1 MATDISMCSN
11 ALLLIGHGTISSF
24 TEGGAGALVASN
36 LYQSSYENLLS
47 LHRWRFASGKVT
59 LSRLTATPIND
70 FKYAYQLPADYMVAN
85 RVIPQ
90 SDYEIFGDKI
100 YSNQQS
106 LALDYIFKPSET
118 SLPATQSL
126 YTWEVISL
134 FSSRLCLTVST
145 EPALP
150 RPTPSSDPTRLF
162 FRRTACLIPS
172 SVNRQPS
179 LPEPLTS
186 VP

>member
-47 LHRWRFASGKVT
+47 LHRWRFASGKVN

-100 YSNQQS
+100 YSDQQS
-106 LALDYIFKPSET
+106 LALDYIFKPAET
-118 SLPATQSL
+118 SLPAYFVKLMEMYLASQFAVPVTDNSAKGQL
-126 YTWEVISL
+126 YAQFYEAQMRQAK
-134 FSSRLCLTVST
+134 FADASSRPPDAVADN
-145 EPALP
+145 PFWAA
-150 RPTPSSDPTRLF
+150 R
-162 FRRTACLIPS
+162 
-172 SVNRQPS
+172 
-179 LPEPLTS
+179 
-186 VP
+186 

>member
-70 FKYAYQLPADYMVAN
+70 FSYAYQLPADYMIAN

-100 YSNQQS
+100 YSDQQS
-106 LALDYIFKPSET
+106 LALDYIFKPAET
-118 SLPATQSL
+118 ALPAYFVKLMEVYLASQFAVPVTDNSAKGQL
-126 YTWEVISL
+126 YGQFYEAQL
-134 FSSRLCLTVST
+134 RQAKFADASSRPPDAVADNQLW
-145 EPALP
+145 AA
-150 RPTPSSDPTRLF
+150 R
-162 FRRTACLIPS
+162 
-172 SVNRQPS
+172 
-179 LPEPLTS
+179 
-186 VP
+186 